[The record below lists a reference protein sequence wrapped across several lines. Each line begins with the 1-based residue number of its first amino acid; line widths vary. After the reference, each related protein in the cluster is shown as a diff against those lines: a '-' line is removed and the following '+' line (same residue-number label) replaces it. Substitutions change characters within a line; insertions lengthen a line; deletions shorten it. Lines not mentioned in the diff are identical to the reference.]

1 MLIYIPIN
9 ANIFQYFIYKI
20 YLISNNK
27 NNIRYVFYYKNGKK
41 NPLSNPLCIKA
52 IICFVIVSKQHDTAS
67 VQPLLRAITKEVI
80 SRLTFILL
88 SFYHPT
94 ITQSSALK
102 IDRITPPPQPPN
114 PYLAGRGT
122 NSSPLLVTHRRDTF
136 LPGFYLDIENQDFFF
151 NKNSILG
158 FIQLLHRITF
168 YLAFVSTCKYVCMYE
183 CMCVGMLLIY
193 ITNSLA

>member
-80 SRLTFILL
+80 SGLTFILL

-102 IDRITPPPQPPN
+102 IDRITPPPTPQTLSGGKGDKFFSSFGHPQKGHF
-114 PYLAGRGT
+114 LAGILSWYWKSR
-122 NSSPLLVTHRRDTF
+122 
-136 LPGFYLDIENQDFFF
+136 FFF

-158 FIQLLHRITF
+158 LFNCFIYNFLFSICI
-168 YLAFVSTCKYVCMYE
+168 YL
-183 CMCVGMLLIY
+183 
-193 ITNSLA
+193 